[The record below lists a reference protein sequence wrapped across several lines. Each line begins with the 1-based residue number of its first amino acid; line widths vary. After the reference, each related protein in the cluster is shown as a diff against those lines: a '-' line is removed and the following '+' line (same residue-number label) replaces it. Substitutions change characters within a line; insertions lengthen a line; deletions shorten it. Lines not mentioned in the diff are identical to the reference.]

1 MLTRESER
9 RIARLSRR
17 ARTIAF
23 LDGAADATVVGGLA
37 AGSALLLVRLLVGPA
52 PAAVVWALLV
62 GVVAVAAGWGLL
74 TMSRRTPRLSGCAA
88 WLDRHLKL
96 GGLLLTSA
104 EVDAEA
110 WQPPLQRA
118 LAAA

>member
-62 GVVAVAAGWGLL
+62 AVVTGCQSEFSAPSISKPLSQTPEPDAASML
-74 TMSRRTPRLSGCAA
+74 
-88 WLDRHLKL
+88 
-96 GGLLLTSA
+96 
-104 EVDAEA
+104 
-110 WQPPLQRA
+110 
-118 LAAA
+118 